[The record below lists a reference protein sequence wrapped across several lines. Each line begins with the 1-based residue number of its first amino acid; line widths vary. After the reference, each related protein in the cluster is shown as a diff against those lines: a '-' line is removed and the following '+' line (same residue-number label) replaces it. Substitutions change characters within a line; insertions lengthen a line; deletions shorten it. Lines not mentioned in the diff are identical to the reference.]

1 MELILLK
8 EEPPILIEANL
19 KRLVLIELVFP
30 VVLLIFGI
38 YHGLMQFV
46 YRSGLIHESS
56 LAHIDYYQGLTAH
69 GVINAL
75 VFTTFFAIA
84 FGNVIIRYCLNLPL
98 PMKTITTSAVLMIGG
113 TLSTAVAIFS
123 GKASVLYTFYPPL
136 KAHPSFYFGLV
147 ALIVGSWIGFFS
159 WIPNYLKWRK
169 LNRDKKTPLAVV
181 GIFATFIVWMIATL
195 PVAYEVIVLLLPWS
209 LGLVPTVN
217 VVLARTLFWFFG
229 HPLVYFWIL
238 PAYVMY
244 YTMLPQV
251 AGGKLYTDFGARLAF
266 MWFIVFSSPLGL
278 HHQFTEPGIN
288 SSYKFFHSIL
298 TFLVAFPSFMTA
310 FVVAASLEYAARKKG
325 GTGLFGW
332 WKKLP
337 YFDSERWLFGYF
349 FCGLLIFIFGG
360 ITGIVNASYS
370 MNRVVHNTAWLPAHF
385 HMTVAGPVF
394 LSFIG
399 MTLFLILQLTGKNLK
414 YKKLTVSVPWIWMFG
429 IYISSGS
436 TFITGLQGMPRRTN
450 LGLSLLDPASPSYH
464 PEWLTPSVIA
474 LFGGV
479 LMTVAMAIYFYVVFA
494 TLATRSKVKWS
505 DPILLK
511 LPMSEVVHDEK
522 VTWVENFTPWVIAAV
537 VAVVIAYAPPIIQI
551 LNDKIPGSKIFS
563 PDSPAAVETK

>member
-1 MELILLK
+1 
-8 EEPPILIEANL
+8 
-19 KRLVLIELVFP
+19 
-30 VVLLIFGI
+30 
-38 YHGLMQFV
+38 
-46 YRSGLIHESS
+46 
-56 LAHIDYYQGLTAH
+56 
-69 GVINAL
+69 
-75 VFTTFFAIA
+75 
-84 FGNVIIRYCLNLPL
+84 
-98 PMKTITTSAVLMIGG
+98 
-113 TLSTAVAIFS
+113 
-123 GKASVLYTFYPPL
+123 
-136 KAHPSFYFGLV
+136 
-147 ALIVGSWIGFFS
+147 
-159 WIPNYLKWRK
+159 
-169 LNRDKKTPLAVV
+169 
-181 GIFATFIVWMIATL
+181 MIATL

-244 YTMLPQV
+244 YTMLPRV

-310 FVVAASLEYAARKKG
+310 FVVAASLEYAARKRG
-325 GTGLFGW
+325 GTGLFAW

-337 YFDSERWLFGYF
+337 YFDTERWLFGYF

-370 MNRVVHNTAWLPAHF
+370 MNRVVHNTAWMPAHF

-399 MTLFLILQLTGKNLK
+399 MTLFLILQLAGKDLK
-414 YKKLTVSVPWIWMFG
+414 LKKLTLSVPWIWMLG
-429 IYISSGS
+429 IFISSGS
-436 TFITGLQGMPRRTN
+436 TFVTGLQGMPRRTN
-450 LGLSLLDPASPSYH
+450 LGLSLLDPASPMYH

-474 LFGGV
+474 LVGGI
-479 LMTVAMAIYFYVVFA
+479 LMSLAMLIYFVVVFA
-494 TLATRSKVKWS
+494 TLLAKSKLKWS
-505 DPILLK
+505 DSVVLK
-511 LPMSEVVHDEK
+511 LPMSDVVHDEK
-522 VTWVENFTPWVIAAV
+522 VSWVENFTPWVVAAI
-537 VAVVIAYAPPIIQI
+537 VAVIIAYGPPIIQI
-551 LNDKIPGSKIFS
+551 MNDKIPGSKIFL
-563 PDSPAAVETK
+563 PESPAAVESK